1 MPHARG
7 EKSSAWNGQA
17 ATNQTPNPSQYV
29 LVSFHLI
36 SRAIK
41 PLQPT
46 PSGSLFSKIQDK
58 TTPKGRVHFHHDTRP
73 LKTRLVTLPPL
84 RTKPHLGTTPSLVID
99 NYFLLIWTPAPLG
112 SIWQEGIVPIA
123 QSNSCQKCL
132 QIRYS
137 EENHCFITQYCF
149 SVETFMF
156 NCVPF
161 HFVRPID
168 DVKLS

>member
-36 SRAIK
+36 SRAIR

-84 RTKPHLGTTPSLVID
+84 QTKPHGGTTPSLVIGFRIKNCRCILLNILASIYLLESFTWIPKQIFISSAIL
-99 NYFLLIWTPAPLG
+99 NYAIW
-112 SIWQEGIVPIA
+112 
-123 QSNSCQKCL
+123 N
-132 QIRYS
+132 YM
-137 EENHCFITQYCF
+137 Y
-149 SVETFMF
+149 
-156 NCVPF
+156 
-161 HFVRPID
+161 
-168 DVKLS
+168 

>member
-36 SRAIK
+36 SRAIQ
-41 PLQPT
+41 PLQPM
-46 PSGSLFSKIQDK
+46 PSSSLFSKIQDK
-58 TTPKGRVHFHHDTRP
+58 MTPKGRVHFHDDTQP
-73 LKTRLVTLPPL
+73 LKTGLVTLPPL
-84 RTKPHLGTTPSLVID
+84 QTKPHLGTTVTCHRQFFWFEPRL
-99 NYFLLIWTPAPLG
+99 PLG
-112 SIWQEGIVPIA
+112 RFDKRA
-123 QSNSCQKCL
+123 SNSRQKSL

-149 SVETFMF
+149 GVKTFTF